1 MFKQPL
7 KEFEYE
13 LKMTHQL
20 SKNSIDAYM
29 RDLTQ
34 YVNYLEF
41 KGIDDASLITKDI
54 IKSYLMTLRK
64 KHRSSAT
71 VSRKLSAMKKFHQFL
86 LEEKLVK
93 DNVIL
98 LINRPKKTKRLPEVL
113 SIEEIEALIERVKQ
127 TDSNL
132 SKRNL
137 AMIEL
142 LYGSGLRISELLELK
157 VNDLHINMGFIN
169 VIGKGNKER
178 IVPLGS
184 LAVKAMKTYLESA
197 RLYLSKQPTPYVF
210 LNRFGKKM
218 SRIGFYKILKELASD
233 AGINKDVS
241 PHTLRHSFATH
252 LIEEG
257 VDLRFVQEMLGHTDV
272 STTEIYT
279 HISKKQL
286 IAVYDRYH
294 PHAKKEREDV

>member
-1 MFKQPL
+1 
-7 KEFEYE
+7 
-13 LKMTHQL
+13 MTHQL

-29 RDLTQ
+29 RDLKQ
-34 YVNYLEF
+34 YINYLEF
-41 KGIDDASLITKDI
+41 KGIDDANQITQAI

-64 KHRSSAT
+64 KHRSAST

-98 LINRPKKTKRLPEVL
+98 LVNRPKKTKRLPEVL
-113 SIEEIEALIERVKQ
+113 SIEEIEALIEITQKE
-127 TDSNL
+127 DSYLN
-132 SKRNL
+132 KRNL

-142 LYGSGLRISELLELK
+142 LYGSGLRISELLDLK
-157 VNDLHINMGFIN
+157 VNDLHVNMGFIN

-178 IVPLGS
+178 IVPIGS
-184 LAVKAMKTYLESA
+184 EAAKALKTYLESA
-197 RLYLSKQPTPYVF
+197 RLYLSKTPTPTVF

-218 SRIGFYKILKELASD
+218 SRVGFYKILKALAIQANIS
-233 AGINKDVS
+233 KDVS

-257 VDLRFVQEMLGHTDV
+257 VDLRFVQEMLGHSDV

-286 IAVYDRYH
+286 IAVYDQYH